1 MQHRIDYGP
10 AYAMA
15 VLALDAGESVT
26 TEAGAMVMMS
36 PGLEIK
42 TDTGAG
48 GLLKGLKR
56 ATLGGESFF
65 MNTYVANEPGELG
78 IAPPLPGDITIQSIG
93 SEVVYLTSGSFLAAS
108 ASVDIDTKW
117 GGAKTFFSREGLFLL
132 KITGP
137 GDVLASS
144 YGAIAEIELAAGQ
157 SHIVDTGHMVGFT
170 DGVGYDIRKFGG
182 WKSTILGGEGLVVEL
197 TGPGRAWIQTRSPDA
212 FVDWIVPQLPK
223 QSGSS

>member
-10 AYAMA
+10 AYTMA
-15 VLALDAGESVT
+15 VLSLEPGESVT

-56 ATLGGESFF
+56 AALGGESFF

-78 IAPPLPGDITIQSIG
+78 IAPALPGDVAIRSIG
-93 SEVVYLTSGSFLAAS
+93 AETIYLTSGSFLAAS
-108 ASVDIDTKW
+108 ASVDVDTKW

-132 KITGP
+132 KVTGP

-144 YGAIAEIELAAGQ
+144 YGAIVELPLAAGE
-157 SHIVDTGHMVGFT
+157 SKIVDTGHVVGFT

-182 WKSTILGGEGLVVEL
+182 WKSTILGGEGLVVQL
-197 TGPGRAWIQTRSPDA
+197 TGPGTAWIQTRSPDA
-212 FVDWIVPQLPK
+212 FVDWLVPQLPK
-223 QSGSS
+223 QSGSD